1 MNSYAET
8 IEVPLVGSDPP
19 STMPSDQPF
28 GAKQESAV
36 RPKANLVVGSGADLT
51 AETECLLRYRLR
63 STSILFCG
71 GLSAF
76 LIAQLTRIG
85 SIASVMDWI
94 VLIAHVSTVAMTA
107 FFAWRLCRHC
117 TIVER
122 NARTTEL
129 IVFGGTGAFFSLVS
143 LASLL
148 DGVRV
153 GYVPSIAPMWMT
165 LIFTY
170 ALFIPN
176 NWQRAAVVIGTMA
189 LVPILLMI
197 GVQVTQSAV
206 ATPSIT
212 GALYL
217 QNGSIE
223 NVLALLLSTAI
234 AIWGVFM
241 VNSLRLE
248 VFEAKQFGQYQLRQ
262 RLGAGGM
269 GEVYLAEHVMLKRKC
284 AIKVIRPD
292 RADNAAELARFER
305 EVRAAAQLTHWNS
318 IEIFDYGRASDGT
331 FYYVMEYL
339 PGMNLEEV
347 VRKFGPMPEARIVH
361 ILKQVCEALR
371 EAHCKGLIH
380 RDIKPANI
388 FLTRRGG
395 VYDVAK
401 LLDFGL
407 VSHTKM
413 TPDATKLTHVGT
425 LAGTP
430 DFMSP
435 EQALSDPPD
444 ARSDLYSLG
453 VVAWYLA
460 TGRRLFDGDSPMKV
474 MVSHIHDVPEPLVSL
489 RPEISPEFNQIVMDC
504 LEKSPSQRPE
514 SADALLQRLRSL
526 PPSIFWSEKCA
537 AKSWNQIASP
547 QSELARA

>member
-1 MNSYAET
+1 
-8 IEVPLVGSDPP
+8 
-19 STMPSDQPF
+19 MPSDQPF

-284 AIKVIRPD
+284 AIKSFAP
-292 RADNAAELARFER
+292 
-305 EVRAAAQLTHWNS
+305 
-318 IEIFDYGRASDGT
+318 IEQTTPLS
-331 FYYVMEYL
+331 L
-339 PGMNLEEV
+339 
-347 VRKFGPMPEARIVH
+347 
-361 ILKQVCEALR
+361 Q
-371 EAHCKGLIH
+371 GL
-380 RDIKPANI
+380 N
-388 FLTRRGG
+388 
-395 VYDVAK
+395 
-401 LLDFGL
+401 
-407 VSHTKM
+407 
-413 TPDATKLTHVGT
+413 
-425 LAGTP
+425 
-430 DFMSP
+430 
-435 EQALSDPPD
+435 
-444 ARSDLYSLG
+444 ARSEL
-453 VVAWYLA
+453 
-460 TGRRLFDGDSPMKV
+460 
-474 MVSHIHDVPEPLVSL
+474 L
-489 RPEISPEFNQIVMDC
+489 RN
-504 LEKSPSQRPE
+504 
-514 SADALLQRLRSL
+514 
-526 PPSIFWSEKCA
+526 
-537 AKSWNQIASP
+537 
-547 QSELARA
+547 